1 MRIKG
6 VIIIRCFIKFAGK
19 DEQLVV
25 KADKLDVV
33 DGFET
38 SSSKVV
44 VFLGGK
50 IVAIAPM
57 IHVECAY
64 LDIG

>member
-1 MRIKG
+1 M
-6 VIIIRCFIKFAGK
+6 CFIKFAGK

-44 VFLGGK
+44 AFLDGK

-57 IHVECAY
+57 IHVEYAY
-64 LDIG
+64 LDIV